1 MPGYTGGMATH
12 VRLAQIGA
20 LFAEPTRAVMLA
32 ELMGGRALTATELAA
47 RADIAPSTASTHLAR
62 LVDGG
67 LLAVEVQGRHRYYR
81 LAGPEVARMIETLGA
96 FPQPAEDQDVSE
108 CEEVEG
114 LRFARTC
121 YDHLAGRLAVA
132 IRNAMIERG
141 LLLEHGAEHQVTP
154 AGEAWFAD
162 FGVDLA
168 AARRARRSFARRC
181 LDWTERRPH
190 LAGAL
195 GAALL
200 VRLVERGWI
209 VRVPGERLVE
219 LTPAGRAGLARE
231 LGLRF
236 PLSSDQR

>member
-1 MPGYTGGMATH
+1 MATH
-12 VRLAQIGA
+12 SRLAQLGA
-20 LFAEPTRAVMLA
+20 LFAEPARAVMLA

-47 RADIAPSTASTHLAR
+47 RADIAPSTASAHLAR

-81 LAGPEVARMIETLGA
+81 LAGPEVARVIETLGA
-96 FPQPAEDQDVSE
+96 FPQPCEDRKASE
-108 CEEVEG
+108 FEEVEG
-114 LRFARTC
+114 LHFARTC

-132 IRNAMIERG
+132 IRSAMIERG

-162 FGVDLA
+162 FGVDVE

-195 GAALL
+195 GSALL
-200 VRLVERGWI
+200 ARLIERGWI
-209 VRVPGERLVE
+209 VPVPGERLVE
-219 LTPAGRAGLARE
+219 LTPAGRAGLARD

-236 PLSSDQR
+236 PLAGDQL